1 MERVSKH
8 YYYIIRGKNE
18 QGIENYNE
26 KIRQLEE
33 NIIPVLSERITKK
46 EDIIK
51 NQNLTDAIISEG
63 KQFINQNLDPTI
75 KIEDLY
81 GQVSNSY
88 DHKQK
93 DTNELFQDLIA
104 KREEYNTIYKMS
116 FNSRDDSNQKFDQEL
131 DRLEKIQLQEY
142 ESKIEKA
149 KEKANETFRYD
160 FIGKM
165 RNKLQTVKRQ
175 IKELND
181 A

>member
-1 MERVSKH
+1 
-8 YYYIIRGKNE
+8 
-18 QGIENYNE
+18 
-26 KIRQLEE
+26 
-33 NIIPVLSERITKK
+33 
-46 EDIIK
+46 
-51 NQNLTDAIISEG
+51 
-63 KQFINQNLDPTI
+63 
-75 KIEDLY
+75 
-81 GQVSNSY
+81 
-88 DHKQK
+88 
-93 DTNELFQDLIA
+93 
-104 KREEYNTIYKMS
+104 MS

-181 A
+181 ALKNVSFGKDQYEFICIVKPEYKIYYDMYMDDLL